1 MPNSDLI
8 TPQHLTRKAVIDIR
22 QSPPHQVVSHQESLR
37 LQYALGE
44 RARQLGWP
52 DAAIDIIDDD
62 LGLTAASAAHREGFK
77 TLVAQVTLAQ
87 VGLILSYDVTRLSRN
102 CSDWYPLLDLCG
114 YKGCLIADGDGIYDP
129 ATVNGRLLLGR
140 KGTLSEWERHTMKA
154 RLTAGLLHKAERGEL
169 ARQLPTGLVRNGQ
182 GKVIKL
188 PNQEA
193 QARLSLVFETFLQCR
208 SASKVVEVFKAHQRL
223 LPRRDRFGD
232 LVWKAP
238 RVAAVLA
245 ILKHPAYAGA
255 FTYGRTRTLRREA
268 SQVRPAITR
277 LPQEQWRIGI
287 QDVYPASIRWET
299 SLQIQAMLKD
309 NHAEYDRN
317 KPRGIPRPGK
327 ALLHGLV
334 YCGECGHKMVVQYKG
349 GTRYICNYLRQ
360 QYHVP
365 VCPYIAADPVDTRV
379 VDAFFQAL
387 SPVEL
392 DVDEQALAQRQQQA
406 ERIAKAHLQHLERL
420 RYAAAYCE
428 RQFRHVDP
436 AHRHV
441 AAELEHAWEMALQ
454 ALKQAEAAEK
464 QRAQASTPPANA
476 LPPALQAAFRAIG
489 EKLPELWPRDVLSQA
504 QRQALL
510 RCLIDKVVIQRARRD
525 QIHTRIVWRGG
536 ETTTCEVPVA
546 VGALTDLPGAHE
558 MAQQIRVLFAKGT
571 SDDEMARQLTQ
582 HGYRSPSRPAVLPS
596 TVKGI
601 RLKLGLM
608 QNRSQ
613 SHPRR
618 IAGYLTVPQLAQA
631 LGITPH
637 WVYHQIKRGTV
648 VLQRDAPTRL
658 YLLPDRPETLE
669 AFEQL
674 RAGQLSERRC
684 CAPSRCRPYARGGQL
699 AAPSYHPAPLT

>member
-1 MPNSDLI
+1 MHNAALI
-8 TPQHLTRKAVIDIR
+8 TPQHLARKAVIYIR
-22 QSPPHQVVSHQESLR
+22 QSTPHQVVSHQESLR

-44 RARQLGWP
+44 RAHQLGWP
-52 DAAIDIIDDD
+52 NEAIEIIDDD
-62 LGLTAASAAHREGFK
+62 LGLTAATAHHRPGFN
-77 TLVAQVTLAQ
+77 TLVAQVTLEQ
-87 VGLILSYDVTRLSRN
+87 VGLIVSYDVTGLARN

-129 ATVNGRLLLGR
+129 ATVNGRLLLGL

-169 ARQLPTGLVRNGQ
+169 ALQLPTGLVRNGQ

-208 SASKVVEVFKAHQRL
+208 SASKVVEVFKAHQLL

-255 FTYGRTRTLRREA
+255 FTYGRTRTVRREA
-268 SQVRPAITR
+268 TQRRPSLTR
-277 LPQEQWRIGI
+277 LPQAEWRICI
-287 QDVYPASIRWET
+287 PNIYPAYISWET
-299 SLQIQAMLKD
+299 YLQIQAMLQD
-309 NHAEYDRN
+309 NQAEYDRN
-317 KPRGIPRPGK
+317 NTRGMPRPGK

-349 GTRYICNYLRQ
+349 CTRYICNYLRQ
-360 QYHVP
+360 QYRTP
-365 VCPYIAADPVDTRV
+365 VCQYIAADPVDTRV

-392 DVDEQALAQRQQQA
+392 DVYAQALAKRQQQA
-406 ERIAKAHLQHLERL
+406 ARIAHAKAQHLERL
-420 RYAAAYCE
+420 RYEAAYCE

-441 AAELEHAWEMALQ
+441 AAELEHAWEVALE
-454 ALKQAEAAEK
+454 ALKQAEAAQQ
-464 QRAQASTPPANA
+464 QRAQSGTPPEQA
-476 LPPALQAAFRAIG
+476 LSPALQAAFRAIG
-489 EKLPELWPRDVLSQA
+489 HKLPELWPTDVLSQA
-504 QRQALL
+504 QRKAIL

-536 ETTTCEVPVA
+536 ETTTLEIPVA
-546 VGALTDLPGAHE
+546 VGALTDLPTAPQ
-558 MAQQIRVLFAKGT
+558 MAQQIRVLFAEGK
-571 SDDEMARQLTQ
+571 SDDEMAHQLTQ
-582 HGYRSPSRPAVLPS
+582 HGYRSPSQPAVLPS

-608 QNRSQ
+608 QQRSQ

-618 IAGYLTVPQLAQA
+618 IVGYLTVPQLAKA
-631 LGITPH
+631 LAITPH
-637 WVYHQIKRGTV
+637 WVYHQIKRGTITIT
-648 VLQRDAPTRL
+648 RDAATGL
-658 YLLPDRPETLE
+658 YLFPDTPQTLE
-669 AFEQL
+669 AFRQL
-674 RAGQLSERRC
+674 QAGQRTEVRYR
-684 CAPSRCRPYARGGQL
+684 AAR
-699 AAPSYHPAPLT
+699 

>member
-1 MPNSDLI
+1 MHNSDLI
-8 TPQHLTRKAVIDIR
+8 TPQHLTRKAVIYIR
-22 QSPPHQVVSHQESLR
+22 QSTPHQVMSHQESLR
-37 LQYALGE
+37 LQYALGA

-62 LGLTAASAAHREGFK
+62 LGLTAASAAHREGFNA
-77 TLVAQVTLAQ
+77 LVAQVTLAQ

-114 YKGCLIADGDGIYDP
+114 YKGCLIADSDGIYDP
-129 ATVNGRLLLGR
+129 ATVNGRLLLGL
-140 KGTLSEWERHTMKA
+140 KGTLYK
-154 RLTAGLLHKAERGEL
+154 
-169 ARQLPTGLVRNGQ
+169 
-182 GKVIKL
+182 I

-208 SASKVVEVFKAHQRL
+208 SASKGVDVFKAHQLL
-223 LPRRDRFGD
+223 LPGRDRLGD

-277 LPQEQWRIGI
+277 LPQEQWRVCIP
-287 QDVYPASIRWET
+287 DVYPPYISWET
-299 SLQIQAMLKD
+299 YLQIQTMLKD
-309 NHAEYDRN
+309 HHAEYDRN
-317 KPRGIPRPGK
+317 KTRGIPRPGK

-349 GTRYICNYLRQ
+349 GTRYICNYLRP
-360 QYHVP
+360 QYRTP
-365 VCPYIAADPVDTRV
+365 VCQYIAADPVDTRV

-392 DVDEQALAQRQQQA
+392 DVYAQALAKRQQQA
-406 ERIAKAHLQHLERL
+406 ERIATAHAQHLERL
-420 RYAAAYCE
+420 RYEAAYCE
-428 RQFRHVDP
+428 RQFHHVDP

-441 AAELEHAWEMALQ
+441 AAELEHAWELALQ
-454 ALKQAEAAEK
+454 ALKQAEAAET
-464 QRAQASTPPANA
+464 QRAQASTPPAHA

-489 EKLPELWPRDVLSQA
+489 QHLPALWPTDVLSQA
-504 QRQALL
+504 QRKALL
-510 RCLIDKVVIQRARRD
+510 RCLIDKVVLQRARRN

-536 ETTTCEVPVA
+536 ETTTFEIPVA
-546 VGALTDLPGAHE
+546 VGALTALPGAHE
-558 MAQQIRVLFAKGT
+558 MAQQIRVLFAAGT

-582 HGYRSPSRPAVLPS
+582 HGYRSPSRPVVLPS

-608 QNRSQ
+608 QHRSQ

-618 IAGYLTVPQLAQA
+618 IAGYLTVPQLAKA
-631 LGITPH
+631 LDITPH

-648 VLQRDAPTRL
+648 VIQRDAQTRL
-658 YLLPDRPETLE
+658 YLFPDCPETLE

-674 RAGQLSERRC
+674 RAGHRSELR
-684 CAPSRCRPYARGGQL
+684 Y
-699 AAPSYHPAPLT
+699 